1 MENVK
6 LFTLV
11 SQINE
16 LPAFPQVAY
25 KIISEIDKEETDAK
39 KLTEIILFDTS
50 LTLKVINIANSAYY
64 APRSQIQN
72 VTHAIQY
79 IGFNTIKSIAYT
91 TALQSVKSADKNNL
105 LVSKFHEK
113 AIVSAFIA
121 RQIINKI
128 NFFRKSMHNQED
140 FYIYAL
146 FHDIGEIVISVF
158 YPDLMKKIMEG
169 VLQGADIKDVEG
181 KLKHS
186 QIGMMLMRKWNLPE
200 SYAMACSKHHV
211 LDQDKLGDDQLLFV
225 NDVITVA
232 DAIAHELGYNPTY
245 NTTVDVEKSI
255 FRIGLRENDV
265 FSEEGILGETESNI
279 ESQLTF
285 LS

>member
-16 LPAFPQVAY
+16 LPSFPQVAY
-25 KIISEIDKEETDAK
+25 KIISEIDKEETDAR

-64 APRSQIQN
+64 SPRSEIKN

-79 IGFNTIKSIAYT
+79 VGFNTIKSIAYT
-91 TALQSVKSADKNNL
+91 TALQSVKSVDKNNL
-105 LVSKFHEK
+105 LVGKFHEK
-113 AIVSAFIA
+113 AIVSAFISKL
-121 RQIINKI
+121 IINKI
-128 NFFRKSMHNQED
+128 NFFRKAMHNQED
-140 FYIYAL
+140 FYIYSL
-146 FHDIGEIVISVF
+146 FHDIGEIVIAVF
-158 YPDLMKKIMEG
+158 YPDLMKKIMEE

-200 SYAMACSKHHV
+200 SYAQVCSKHHI
-211 LDQDKLGDDQLLFV
+211 LDQEKLADDKLLFI

-232 DAIAHELGYNPTY
+232 DAVSHELGYNPTY

-265 FSEEGILGETESNI
+265 FSDDGILGETEANI